1 MQVNRDYVSKKNTY
15 AGQNRP
21 KYIVIHET
29 DNYSKGAGARR
40 HAEAQASG
48 DLSTSVHYYAGDDG
62 VYQAAEHTD
71 GTYSIGVEYGGGH
84 GVKDATNRNTVNIE
98 ICVNVDGDYTKA
110 RANAVGLVKHLIQAA
125 GIPAD
130 RVIRH
135 YDAKGKYCPRK
146 MMDDLSL
153 WEDFKRQVGH
163 VVNEDPA
170 QGADKGKETW
180 YRVGAGWKDG
190 ICQGQTG
197 AYRNKDFA
205 IADCRPGQY
214 VFDEEGNVLY
224 TGGGASGSRPDAGY
238 SQRQFILDVQKAI
251 GSKQDGV
258 AGDETL
264 GNTVTV
270 SRNSNKYHA
279 VVTPLERRLKALGYY
294 SGEVEA
300 DGGGQP
306 CFGKGMETSV
316 SAYQKKVL
324 GYKEPDGEVTAR
336 KKMWKSLLG
345 MV

>member
-1 MQVNRDYVSKKNTY
+1 MEISRDFISKKNTY

-29 DNYSKGAGARR
+29 DNYAKGAGARR
-40 HAEAQASG
+40 HAEAQAAG
-48 DLSTSVHYYAGDDG
+48 HLSTSVHYYAGDDG

-71 GTYSIGVEYGGGH
+71 GTYSIGVEYGGSH
-84 GVKDATNRNTVNIE
+84 GVKDATNRNTINIE
-98 ICVNVDGDYTKA
+98 ICVNSDGDYSKA
-110 RANAVGLVKHLIQAA
+110 RENAIGLVKHLIKTV
-125 GIPAD
+125 GIPAG

-146 MMDDLSL
+146 MMDDPGL
-153 WEDFKRQVGH
+153 WEDFKKRIGQIVEAGP
-163 VVNEDPA
+163 V
-170 QGADKGKETW
+170 QADKAKETW
-180 YRVGAGWKDG
+180 YRVGTGWKDG

-205 IADCRPGQY
+205 IADCKPGQY
-214 VFDEEGNVLY
+214 VFDGDGNVIH
-224 TGGGASGSRPDAGY
+224 TGGGASVNRPGAAY
-238 SQRQFILDVQKAI
+238 TQRQFILDVQKAT
-251 GSKQDGV
+251 GSKQDSI

-270 SRNSNKYHA
+270 SRNSNKHHA

-300 DGGGQP
+300 DGGGKP
-306 CFGKGMETSV
+306 CFGKGMETAV
-316 SAYQKKVL
+316 SAYQKKAL
-324 GYKEPDGEVTAR
+324 GYKYSDGEVTAGG
-336 KKMWKSLLG
+336 KMWKSLLG